1 MEKENPGVPAPGALE
16 ARVFER
22 LLSTY
27 EGLKHR
33 LALEWR
39 LNLIRLLST
48 YEGLKPKAGFGNIY
62 PPHYLEPTYE
72 GLKLCLF

>member
-16 ARVFER
+16 ARVFE
-22 LLSTY
+22 
-27 EGLKHR
+27 
-33 LALEWR
+33 
-39 LNLIRLLST
+39 RLLST